1 MTVRKIR
8 RGERLIYEI
17 TSTPRSWCRS
27 GRRNISPAA
36 ELYPLTAQIQAVA
49 MCDYVLFNLVERLAD
64 RGVLNAM
71 LTRKVA
77 FWGPGVEETLFKS
90 TLRRPESLM
99 EGFPF

>member
-1 MTVRKIR
+1 
-8 RGERLIYEI
+8 
-17 TSTPRSWCRS
+17 
-27 GRRNISPAA
+27 
-36 ELYPLTAQIQAVA
+36 

-77 FWGPGVEETLFKS
+77 FWGSGVEETLFKS